1 MLGLTEYTGKKFID
15 LIQFIYGV
23 CKLSYSSFIEIFKW
37 KQKGNKIVFQ
47 LLLRQIL
54 FTGIDALPMISIIS
68 LLLGTIVII
77 QSTTQLPVIGGEDFI
92 GNIIVL
98 VIIRELGPLIT
109 AIVIIGRSGSAIGT
123 ELGMMCINQ
132 EIEALKAMGIEITR
146 ILVLPRI
153 LGCVI
158 ATLCLT
164 IYFDLSAIL
173 GGYII
178 SRIQL
183 TTPFNFYLYR
193 IVLSLQYSDIFISL
207 MKSVAFGVIIA
218 ILSCFHGLGIKQYS
232 TEVPQATTKAV
243 ISSIVVCFLFSS
255 AMTMVF
261 YLS

>member
-1 MLGLTEYTGKKFID
+1 MLSLAEWTGKKVIN

-23 CKLSYSSFIEIFKW
+23 YKLSYASFIELFKW
-37 KQKGNKIVFQ
+37 NEKGNKVVFQ
-47 LLLRQIL
+47 LLLKQIL

-68 LLLGTIVII
+68 LLLGTIVIT
-77 QSTTQLPVIGGEDFI
+77 QSTTQLPIIGGENFI

-123 ELGMMCINQ
+123 ELGIMRINQ
-132 EIEALKAMGIEITR
+132 EIEALRAMGIRITR
-146 ILVLPRI
+146 ILVVPRI

-164 IYFDLSAIL
+164 IFFDLSAIL

-178 SRIQL
+178 SSIQL
-183 TTPFNFYLYR
+183 TTPFNLYFYR
-193 IVLSLQYSDIFISL
+193 IILSLQYSDIYISL
-207 MKSVAFGVIIA
+207 MKSAAFGVIIA
-218 ILSCFHGLGIKQYS
+218 ILSCYHGLNVKQYT

-243 ISSIVVCFLFSS
+243 ISSIVACFLFSS
-255 AMTMVF
+255 GLTMMF
-261 YLS
+261 YI